1 MRFDV
6 GANRAAVQAAELVN
20 LWSDDALDAAS
31 FAAVYDVH
39 AVRAALDDAALE
51 GLAALAAD
59 LATVFRGPDAREAV
73 NRLLAEVELRPHL
86 TDHDDRGHHL
96 HYEAAS
102 AGLTERVR
110 ANTLMGLAVLL
121 CDEHDRIG
129 TCAAARCDRAWV
141 DTSRNARRRFCSTA
155 CANRTHVAEHRAR
168 RRDGAGKVG
177 RDGAGRVGRDGA
189 GKVGRDG
196 ANPNRREG
204 SG

>member
-20 LWSDDALDAAS
+20 LWSDDRLDPAA
-31 FAAVYDVH
+31 FAEVYDVTG
-39 AVRAALDDAALE
+39 VREALDDAALADLE
-51 GLAALAAD
+51 VLAAD
-59 LATVFRGPDAREAV
+59 LATVFRGVDARAAV

-102 AGLTERVR
+102 ASLPERVR

-129 TCAAARCDRAWV
+129 TCDAARCERAWV
-141 DTSRNARRRFCSTA
+141 DTSRNARRRFCSTG

-168 RRDGAGKVG
+168 RREEA
-177 RDGAGRVGRDGA
+177 
-189 GKVGRDG
+189 
-196 ANPNRREG
+196 
-204 SG
+204 